1 MSGIALAIEQDNSI
15 SDGERVQVFPNGNNG
30 CVAI

>member
-1 MSGIALAIEQDNSI
+1 MALAIEKDDSL